1 MHINLSNYK
10 YTHDWFLFCELRKLA
25 TIFFHPDEK
34 HTVLEI
40 GSFEGLS
47 ACGIIDNLFEHSES
61 HIDCVDPFDIGDTTT
76 PLTENTESI
85 FDHNIARSKFPEK
98 CTKHK
103 MFSKQFFENNTK
115 RYTFIY
121 VDGSHLPEDILFD
134 TSHAYDVLEPGGIMW
149 MDDYGSDIGNAAY
162 EKFLEDYSDRVSI
175 IHKGYQVVVRK
186 KEI

>member
-25 TIFFHPDEK
+25 TIFFHPDKK

-76 PLTENTESI
+76 PLTEISPMGNLSGQQPRGGEMTLDQRSSAPGGPCLRQQPKPEQRWQSP
-85 FDHNIARSKFPEK
+85 ACRQATSRSKS
-98 CTKHK
+98 C
-103 MFSKQFFENNTK
+103 S
-115 RYTFIY
+115 
-121 VDGSHLPEDILFD
+121 
-134 TSHAYDVLEPGGIMW
+134 
-149 MDDYGSDIGNAAY
+149 NAAALSLSY
-162 EKFLEDYSDRVSI
+162 ERWVGLENCPAS
-175 IHKGYQVVVRK
+175 
-186 KEI
+186 